1 LPNIWCFSPYS
12 TTRSCRIAFVHCPY
26 CSSSSTRVVDSRLT
40 EPGDAIRRRRE
51 CEGCGQRFTTYE
63 RAEAEPVT
71 VRKRGGKRERFDRQK
86 LLRGLTRAA
95 NKRPVSDAQLESLA
109 DAIAARVR
117 RLGPEADAELIG
129 ELALRGLAGLDP
141 VSGVMFASVYR
152 NFNDLGELEAELQRI
167 RSEPVAGVNQLAL
180 DGPAVPSDPNASIDL
195 SPRGQRRGGQKTP
208 DRARSSH
215 A

>member
-1 LPNIWCFSPYS
+1 
-12 TTRSCRIAFVHCPY
+12 
-26 CSSSSTRVVDSRLT
+26 VDSRLT

-71 VRKRGGKRERFDRQK
+71 VRKRNGKRERFDRQK
-86 LLRGLTRAA
+86 LLRGLNRAA
-95 NKRPVSDAQLESLA
+95 NKRPVSDAQLEALA
-109 DAIAARVR
+109 DAIGARVR

-141 VSGVMFASVYR
+141 VSGVLFASVYR
-152 NFNDLGELEAELQRI
+152 NFEDLSELEAELQRI
-167 RSEPVAGVNQLAL
+167 RSEPVAGENQLAL
-180 DGPAVPSDPNASIDL
+180 DRDASVPSTPTASIDL
-195 SPRGQRRGGQKTP
+195 SPRGQLRGSEKKP
-208 DRARSSH
+208 DRARSTH

>member
-1 LPNIWCFSPYS
+1 
-12 TTRSCRIAFVHCPY
+12 VHCAY

-71 VRKRGGKRERFDRQK
+71 VKKRNGKRERFDRQK
-86 LLRGLTRAA
+86 LLRGLNRAA
-95 NKRPVSDAQLESLA
+95 NKRPVSDAQLEALA

-180 DGPAVPSDPNASIDL
+180 DGPSVPSDPDASIRL
-195 SPRGQRRGGQKTP
+195 SPRGQRRGGKTP
-208 DRARSSH
+208 SDRARSSH

>member
-1 LPNIWCFSPYS
+1 MD
-12 TTRSCRIAFVHCPY
+12 TRPI
-26 CSSSSTRVVDSRLT
+26 DSGGL
-40 EPGDAIRRRRE
+40 RRRRE
-51 CEGCGQRFTTYE
+51 CEGCSQRFTTYE

-71 VRKRGGKRERFDRQK
+71 VRKRNGKRERFDRQK
-86 LLRGLTRAA
+86 LLRGLNRAA
-95 NKRPVSDAQLESLA
+95 NKRPVSDAQLEALA

-129 ELALRGLAGLDP
+129 ELALRGLVELDP

-167 RSEPVAGVNQLAL
+167 RSEPVAGTGQLAL
-180 DGPAVPSDPNASIDL
+180 DRDPVPSEPNASIGL
-195 SPRGQRRGGQKTP
+195 SPRSQRRGRKTE
-208 DRARSSH
+208 ARSTRSDH